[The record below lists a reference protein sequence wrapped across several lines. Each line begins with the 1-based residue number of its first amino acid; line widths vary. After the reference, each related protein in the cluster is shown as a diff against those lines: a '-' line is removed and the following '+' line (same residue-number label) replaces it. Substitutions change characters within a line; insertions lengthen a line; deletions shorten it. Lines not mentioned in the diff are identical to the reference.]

1 MSKLEMCPWD
11 TDAPA
16 DAKFEYSHKV
26 KNDIFLCGVK
36 HCVLKFKFD
45 KVLIKNTGFRDNT
58 S

>member
-1 MSKLEMCPWD
+1 MCPWD

-16 DAKFEYSHKV
+16 DAKFAYSHKV

-36 HCVLKFKFD
+36 HCVLKLKFD
-45 KVLIKNTGFRDNT
+45 KDLIKKNTGFKDNT